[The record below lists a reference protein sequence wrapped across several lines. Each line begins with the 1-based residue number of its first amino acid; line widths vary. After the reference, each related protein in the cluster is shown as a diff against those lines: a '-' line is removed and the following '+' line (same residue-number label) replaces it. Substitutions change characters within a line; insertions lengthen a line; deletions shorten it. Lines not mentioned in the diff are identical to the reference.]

1 MLADGNALV
10 LIRLHRAAHSN
21 DSELAHREQ
30 QVYTAR
36 SSRSKLI
43 GECSL
48 TQSWQ
53 VSSLTCRE
61 ASGKSGKPFT
71 DAAKLSYLRVM
82 SHLYS

>member
-1 MLADGNALV
+1 MLAEGNALV
-10 LIRLHRAAHSN
+10 LIRLHRAAHIN

-30 QVYTAR
+30 QVYTA
-36 SSRSKLI
+36 RSKLI